1 MTFGNTK
8 ITADILNPKANT
20 GCSRNLSCTLF
31 TSDFHLCAR
40 YNSETYIIMMKLV
53 KTLLLSLQLLL
64 ATQRGWA
71 QQDSN
76 LSFELPFDFPV
87 VFSGNF
93 GEIRAN
99 HFHGGLDFKT
109 DGTIGKPVRALG
121 TGHIARV
128 RVTHGSGYVLDVAYD
143 NGYTTINRHLSA
155 FVGELAERVKSLQYA
170 EESWEVELMPNP
182 GEYPVEAGQV
192 IALSGNTG
200 YSFGPHLHLDVF
212 DTQTGEFVDPLP
224 FFKGKVKDTTP
235 PRAVGFMLFPQPG
248 SGVVN
253 GRQER
258 QTFPLK
264 PAKPVTAWG
273 MVGIGIRAYDYME
286 GASNRYGVHTVT
298 LEVDGQ
304 EVFRSV
310 VDRFFYEENR
320 YINSWTQG
328 EYMKSFIAPG
338 NRLRMLHASNGN
350 RGIVN
355 IDEERPYRFVY
366 TLIDGLGNRSTAH
379 FTLQGKRAAI
389 APVEQR
395 EKYIFRWNRVNY
407 LQEPG
412 LTLLVPQGC
421 LYEDVPLNYEV
432 RADSSDIAFTHQLHN
447 ERVPLHKPCSLR
459 IRLRQM
465 PVADTVKYYLARV
478 NNQGRKVYAGGSYR
492 NGYMEADVLELGT
505 YTVAVD
511 TVPPVITPV
520 NSGQW
525 SRQGRIVFKAHDKE
539 TGIRS
544 YRGTIDGEYALFG
557 RINSI
562 SGELVCELDAA
573 RVKKGREH
581 TLEMTVTD
589 ACGNETRR
597 KMKFFW

>member
-1 MTFGNTK
+1 
-8 ITADILNPKANT
+8 
-20 GCSRNLSCTLF
+20 
-31 TSDFHLCAR
+31 
-40 YNSETYIIMMKLV
+40 MKTV
-53 KTLLLSLQLLL
+53 RTLLLLLQLLL
-64 ATQRGWA
+64 AIQRGWA
-71 QQDSN
+71 QSPH
-76 LSFELPFDFPV
+76 LSFGSPFDFPL

-109 DGTIGKPVRALG
+109 GGAIGKPVRALG
-121 TGHIARV
+121 TGHIARA

-155 FVGELAERVKSLQYA
+155 FTGELARRVKDLQYA
-170 EESWEVELMPNP
+170 AESWEVEIALQPD
-182 GEYPVEAGQV
+182 EYPVKAGQV

-212 DTQTGEFVDPLP
+212 DTQTGEYVDPLP
-224 FFKGKVKDTTP
+224 FFKGKVKDTMA
-235 PRAVGFMLFPQPG
+235 PRAAGFMLFPQPG
-248 SGVVN
+248 LGVVD

-258 QTFPLK
+258 QAFPLN
-264 PAKPVTAWG
+264 PSKPVTAWG

-286 GASNRYGVHTVT
+286 GASNRYGVHTVI

-328 EYMKSFIAPG
+328 QYMKSFIAPG

-350 RGIVN
+350 RGIVD
-355 IDEERPYRFVY
+355 IDEERPYHFTY
-366 TLIDGLGNRSTAH
+366 TLVDGFGNRSTAR
-379 FTLQGKRAAI
+379 FTIQGRRAAI
-389 APVEQR
+389 DPVAHR
-395 EKYIFRWNRVNY
+395 GKYIFRWDRVNY

-412 LTLLVPQGC
+412 LTLSVPKGC
-421 LYEDVPLNYEV
+421 LYEDVFLNCGV
-432 RADSSDIAFTHQLHN
+432 RANGNDVAFTYRLHD

-459 IRLRQM
+459 IGLRQF
-465 PVADTVKYYLARV
+465 PVEDTLKYYLARV
-478 NNQGRKVYAGGSYR
+478 DGHGRKIYAGGCYR
-492 NGYMEADVLELGT
+492 NGCVEADIFELGT
-505 YTVAVD
+505 YTVGVD
-511 TVPPVITPV
+511 TVPPVLVPINP
-520 NSGQW
+520 GRW
-525 SRQGRIVFKAHDKE
+525 GRQGRIVFKAHDKE

-557 RINSI
+557 RPNSV
-562 SGELVCELDAA
+562 SGELVCVLDAT
-573 RVKKGREH
+573 RVKKGGEH
-581 TLEMTVTD
+581 ILELTVAD

-597 KMKFFW
+597 KMRFVW